1 MNPQYQ
7 EKIEALYLEMYNNLF
22 EYAAGTLQNES
33 LAEEAVQD
41 TFRIACQKP
50 QAVCESPNPQGWLI
64 NTLKYVISNAIKNR
78 NVSNR
83 ILMDYYKLRMSEIRE
98 SSDPEDFELLYR
110 DLSNLEEY
118 RLVKEMYFDG
128 KSYLELARE
137 RNISVIACRKRMQR
151 ARNFLRNKIK

>member
-64 NTLKYVISNAIKNR
+64 NTLKYVISNTVKNR

-83 ILMDYYKLRMSEIRE
+83 ILMDYYKLRMTEIQE
-98 SSDPEDFELLYR
+98 SSDPEDFELLYH
-110 DLSNLEEY
+110 DLSNREEY

-137 RNISVIACRKRMQR
+137 RNISVTACRKRMQR
-151 ARNFLRNKIK
+151 ARIFLRSKIK